1 MLPLCSIFSM
11 LAALFIWEAGHHGN
25 SMCAVSV
32 QGTPPLVFTQRHLL
46 LWDLT
51 GQKHEMQ
58 IVLTE
63 LPIIINPWFVTQLLM
78 GLTEKQLST
87 WTKTAAL
94 LQFCERGWVLTVVD
108 CQVFEDQHFQIY
120 IKNTVTLNES
130 WQCWMH
136 RLCER
141 VRGSRAQMEGC
152 GFVAVTLA
160 HTPSTDHCFIILCSV
175 LKVRKGRLNYES
187 DSSLT
192 GKCTA
197 AAAA

>member
-1 MLPLCSIFSM
+1 MLALCSIFFSM
-11 LAALFIWEAGHHGN
+11 FAALFIWEAGHHGN

-58 IVLTE
+58 MVLTD
-63 LPIIINPWFVTQLLM
+63 LPIIINPWLVTQLLM
-78 GLTEKQLST
+78 GLTEKLLST
-87 WTKTAAL
+87 WTRTAAP
-94 LQFCERGWVLTVVD
+94 LQLRERGWVLTVVD
-108 CQVFEDQHFQIY
+108 CQVLGDQHFQIY
-120 IKNTVTLNES
+120 KKKQNNTVTLNDS

-152 GFVAVTLA
+152 GFVAVPLP
-160 HTPSTDHCFIILCSV
+160 HTPSTDHSFIILCSV
-175 LKVRKGRLNYES
+175 LKVTTGRLNYERGLF
-187 DSSLT
+187 SSR
-192 GKCTA
+192 
-197 AAAA
+197 